1 VPDNFA
7 AFFRAILHHT
17 ASHHPLIKPLRPK
30 KSAHAILVQ
39 LTGWSERGTPKADDY
54 MPCAPPPPR

>member
-17 ASHHPLIKPLRPK
+17 ASHHPLITPLRPK